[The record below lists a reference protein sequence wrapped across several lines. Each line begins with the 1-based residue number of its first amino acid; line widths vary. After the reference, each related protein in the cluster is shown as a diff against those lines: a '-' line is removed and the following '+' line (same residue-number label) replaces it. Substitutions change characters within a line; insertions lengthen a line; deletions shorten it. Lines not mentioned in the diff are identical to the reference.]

1 MFLIFDTETTG
12 LPKDY
17 NAPIT
22 DSDNWPRM
30 VQISWQ
36 LHDAEG
42 KLTDVKNY
50 IIRPD
55 GYTIPYAVVKVH
67 GITTERAMKQ
77 GVPLDFVLGLF
88 NEALQKSQFIVG
100 HNIEFDN
107 NIIAAEFHRKSINTP
122 LFSRKIL
129 DTKNESTDYCALP
142 GGKGGKFK
150 WPKLEELH
158 EKLFNQK
165 FDMAHNAAA
174 DVEATA
180 RCFFELI
187 RIGIIEPSKISFSPE
202 QNDAFQ
208 KANPTTIQAIGLN
221 VQPYN
226 PEDLDK
232 KDIPV
237 TYTETIVYD
246 PLSQPEVE
254 IDVRRFTHLHLHT
267 EFSILDGATS
277 IKGIA
282 DKALKDGMQAV
293 AITDH
298 ANMFGVKSFYNILS
312 AKGIKPI
319 IGCEV
324 NIAQRGM
331 KRMESKID
339 GEGWHLVLLAKNMQG
354 YRNLMKMVS
363 ISWLEGNYYKP
374 RIDKDVLSTYAEG
387 LIALSSCLDGEIPQK
402 LMHESYENAEKAAL
416 WYKELFGNDFY
427 LEIQRHPSGIKELDD
442 KIYNDQVFVNDQL
455 LEMGRKN
462 QIKVVASNDVHFLD
476 AEDSQV
482 QDRLIC
488 ILTGKNIDDPSRMRY
503 SGQEWFKT
511 QAEMFELFKDV
522 PETIANTQEIVDKIE
537 AFPLNSPPIMPDFTL
552 PAGFDDENV
561 YLRHI
566 VYEGAKE
573 RWGENLS
580 EELIERLDFELATI
594 KKMGY
599 PGYFLIVWDFLK
611 AARDMGV
618 LVGPGRGSAAGSAVA
633 YSLRITEID
642 PIKYNLLFERFLNPD
657 RISLPDIDIDFD
669 DEGRGRILEWVVNKY
684 GKSRVAH
691 IITFGSLAAK
701 SAIRDVGKVQKYP
714 LSDTMNLQKLVP
726 NRPGITLKEAFKEV
740 AELQSIRNSG
750 TDAADVLKYAE
761 TIEGTVRNTGVHACG
776 IIIGKDDL
784 ENYIP
789 ISTAKDSELTY
800 VTQFGGKYVE
810 EIGLLKMDFLGL
822 KTLSIIKYAVENVK
836 ESKGI
841 DINIE
846 QVDLFDTKTY
856 ELYAKGETTGIF
868 QFESPNMK
876 KFLKDLKP
884 TKFEDL
890 IAMNA
895 LYRPGPMDYLPSFIK
910 RKNGQE
916 PIEYDLPM
924 MKEYLE
930 ETYGITVYQEQVMLL
945 SRKLGGFT
953 GGQSDSLRKAMGKKD
968 KKIMDELYNKF
979 VEGCNANEQFVAECK
994 EMKKSPEVI
1003 INKIWGDWEAF
1014 AKYAFNKSHATCY
1027 SYISFQTAYL
1037 KANYPAEY
1045 MASVLSNN
1053 MNDIEKV
1060 TFFIDDC
1067 RNQGIKVLGPDVNES
1082 SNNFAVNS
1090 QGNIRFGLNA
1100 VKGVGENAADTI
1112 IQERKTKGK
1121 YKGIFDF
1128 VKRINLRTVNK
1139 KSLESLALAGAFDGF
1154 SEIQR
1159 HVFFHKENENASTF
1173 LEQII
1178 LFGHKYQAEQ
1188 LSSQVSLF
1196 GDLGPV
1202 ELPDPQIPVSTPWS
1216 QLETL
1221 KKENE
1226 VVGFYLSG
1234 HPLDQYKAEIK
1245 HFSNTSISDFQ
1256 EILTKLNQM
1265 VDKNRDEKN
1274 DNTMSSSEM
1283 KKLSERT
1290 YSIAGIITNPANPN
1304 STTKTGKPFGRFI
1317 VEDYSGSME
1326 ISMFGD
1332 NFEKYRN
1339 LLSRKDQYILLK
1351 VTPDSPSWKK
1361 EPEYEMKVNSVEL
1374 LSESMEKYVKI
1385 INLGVSLYNISLHL
1399 IGELEQLIIRN
1410 PGKTPLYIQVVDKNN
1425 DALSFSFKE
1434 AKVNARDF
1442 IIGLR
1447 LIPDINYLLKL

>member
-36 LHDAEG
+36 LHDDEG

-50 IIRPD
+50 IIKPD
-55 GYTIPYAVVKVH
+55 GYTIPYAVIKVH
-67 GITTERAMKQ
+67 GITTERAIKQ
-77 GVPLDFVLGLF
+77 GVPLNFVLNEF
-88 NEALQKSQFIVG
+88 NLALEKSKIIVG

-107 NIIAAEFHRKSINTP
+107 NIIGAEFHRKAIDTP
-122 LFSRKIL
+122 LFSKKIL
-129 DTKNESTDYCALP
+129 DTKDESTEYCALP

-158 EKLFNQK
+158 EKLFGEK

-174 DVEATA
+174 DVEATT
-180 RCFFELI
+180 RCFLELI
-187 RIGIIEPSKISFSPE
+187 RIGVIDSSKIGFSDDMK
-202 QNDAFQ
+202 NAFN
-208 KANPTTIQAIGLN
+208 KANPATIKAIGLN
-221 VQPYN
+221 IQPYN
-226 PEDLDK
+226 PEDIQASEKLTEESTQTAKIADSSNQ
-232 KDIPV
+232 
-237 TYTETIVYD
+237 TETKTLQY
-246 PLSQPEVE
+246 S
-254 IDVRRFTHLHLHT
+254 HLHLHT
-267 EFSILDGATS
+267 EFSILDGATR

-282 DKALKDGMQAV
+282 DKAFKDGMQAV

-354 YRNLMKMVS
+354 YRNLMKVVS

-374 RIDKDVLSTYAEG
+374 RIDKEILSTYAEG

-416 WYKELFGNDFY
+416 WYKEMFGNDFY

-455 LEMGRKN
+455 LDMGRKN
-462 QIKVVASNDVHFLD
+462 QIKVVASNDVHFLN

-511 QAEMFELFKDV
+511 QAEMIELFKDE

-537 AFPLNSPPIMPDFTL
+537 VLPLNSSPIMPDFTL

-580 EELIERLDFELATI
+580 EELIERLDFELETI

-789 ISTAKDSELTY
+789 ISTAKESELTY

-856 ELYAKGETTGIF
+856 ELYANGETTGIF

-916 PIEYDLPM
+916 PIEYGLPM

-945 SRKLGGFT
+945 SRKLGAFT
-953 GGQSDSLRKAMGKKD
+953 GGQADSLRKAMGKKD
-968 KKIMDELYNKF
+968 KKIMDELYTKF
-979 VEGCNANEQFVAECK
+979 VEGCMGNPQFVEECK
-994 EMKKSPEVI
+994 QVKKDAQTL
-1003 INKIWGDWEAF
+1003 INKIWADWEAF

-1060 TFFIDDC
+1060 TFFIEDC
-1067 RNQGIKVLGPDVNES
+1067 RNQDIKVLGPDVNES
-1082 SNNFAVNS
+1082 SINFGVNA

-1100 VKGVGENAADTI
+1100 IKGVGENAALGI
-1112 IQERKTKGK
+1112 IQERKENGK
-1121 YKGIFDF
+1121 FKGIFDF
-1128 VKRINLRTVNK
+1128 IKRNNLRTVNK
-1139 KSLESLALAGAFDGF
+1139 KSLESLALGGAFDGF
-1154 SEIQR
+1154 AEIQR
-1159 HVFFHKENENASTF
+1159 HVFFHKENDNSSTF
-1173 LEQII
+1173 LEQLI
-1178 LFGHKYQAEQ
+1178 LYGHKFQAEQ
-1188 LSSQVSLF
+1188 QSAQVSLF

-1202 ELPDPQIPVSTPWS
+1202 EYPDPEIPVATPWS

-1221 KKENE
+1221 QKENE

-1234 HPLDQYKAEIK
+1234 HPLDQYSTEIQY
-1245 HFSNTSISDFQ
+1245 FSNTTISDFQ
-1256 EILTKLNQM
+1256 EVLKKLNLNM
-1265 VDKNRDEKN
+1265 GASKDEKPEGSL
-1274 DNTMSSSEM
+1274 TAAEI
-1283 KKLSERT
+1283 KKLSEKT
-1290 YSIAGIITNPANPN
+1290 FSIAGIITTPANPN
-1304 STTKTGKPFGRFI
+1304 LTTKTGKPYGRFV
-1317 VEDYSGSME
+1317 VEDYSGSIE

-1332 NFEKYRN
+1332 IFEKYKN
-1339 LLSRKDQYILLK
+1339 LLSRKDQYVLIK
-1351 VTPDSPSWKK
+1351 VSPDSPTWKK
-1361 EPEYEMKVNSVEL
+1361 EPEYELKVVSVDL
-1374 LSESMEKYVKI
+1374 LSGILEKHVKA
-1385 INLGVSLYNISLHL
+1385 INLGVLLYNVSLQL
-1399 IGELEQLIIRN
+1399 VNDLDQLIIQT
-1410 PGKTPLYIQVVDKNN
+1410 PGKTPLFIQVSDKNN
-1425 DALSFSFKE
+1425 EHLKLKFSQS
-1434 AKVNARDF
+1434 KVNARDF
-1442 IIGLR
+1442 LVGLKG
-1447 LIPDINYLLKL
+1447 IPDIFYNLKL